1 VSLNLNLPTIPALL
15 PSPLAFAIKLSLIS
29 FLSRT
34 PEKIMTYS
42 VENYAPD
49 SDAVIITVLDG
60 NSNTIHVSISRI
72 IGGETHISVVQN
84 SGTTIESGILGGN
97 FEIQNLY

>member
-1 VSLNLNLPTIPALL
+1 
-15 PSPLAFAIKLSLIS
+15 
-29 FLSRT
+29 
-34 PEKIMTYS
+34 MTYS

-49 SDAVIITVLDG
+49 SDAVIITILDG
-60 NSNTIHVSISRI
+60 NSNAIHVSISRA